1 MSCREWEESIALLV
15 DGDTAA
21 PGLAEHLEGCSGCS
35 QLLQDL
41 RTDQE
46 RLQKAPEIV
55 STACDAVREAALR
68 KVSRRRIAWGR
79 WTAAAAVAAALL
91 VAGIWR
97 RPEVPP
103 VEPIE
108 VKPRAPAPRIVEK
121 PADAPPKA
129 RRRVRTAKA
138 TTVAPREVDWDRAL
152 AEWFPVET
160 RRERR
165 GSASEVAM
173 QIQTSDPD
181 VVILWLKEERFQ

>member
-21 PGLAEHLEGCSGCS
+21 AGLAEHLEGCCRCS
-35 QLLQDL
+35 QLLEDL
-41 RTDQE
+41 RADQQQ
-46 RLQKAPEIV
+46 LQRTPEIGSAV
-55 STACDAVREAALR
+55 CDAVREEALR
-68 KVSRRRIAWGR
+68 RVALRRVGWGP
-79 WTAAAAVAAALL
+79 WAAAVAALL
-91 VAGIWR
+91 VAGIWL
-97 RPEVPP
+97 RPKVPP
-103 VEPIE
+103 RHPIE
-108 VKPRAPAPRIVEK
+108 VKPQALAAPVIDK
-121 PADAPPKA
+121 PAHTAPKS

-138 TTVAPREVDWDRAL
+138 TNLAPRNVDWERAL

-165 GSASEVAM
+165 GSPSEVAM